1 MYKCEIDVNNQKQ
14 IFVFNKV
21 AKQANG
27 SCLLQVGNS
36 VLLAAVTID
45 NDNEV
50 KEDFLPLTVQYIE
63 KSYAAGKI
71 PSGFVKRESKP
82 SDFETLTSRI
92 VDRSLRPLFPNGY
105 KFPTQITIMV
115 LSVDEEADLQQLAL
129 NVASAALYVSDIPI
143 NHPVNGVRIAKI
155 DNEIVVN
162 PSFNKLSESSLDM
175 FVSGVDKELLMIE
188 MRALSGESSQII
200 PSGVD
205 IIAEPMFVSDIE
217 TIHQT
222 NELCEDEMIELLTL
236 ASEKIDECS
245 QMFRKYF
252 EPCMKQP
259 LDLVYSISL
268 VNDVIYDY
276 VKKNWREQLLKAI
289 NEMTK
294 SERNGGIIKIA
305 KAICE
310 ELVEFEYEMVLKAVE
325 NLKKELVRGMIVND
339 RIRADGR
346 GLTTV
351 RPISIETNILPK
363 THGSCLFTRGE
374 TQALVVCTL
383 GGGSDSQMFELL
395 TDKKAQNE
403 RFMVH
408 YNFPGFS
415 VGESEKVGPPG
426 RRELGHG
433 NLAKRAIEPTI
444 YKDFDGTIRLVSEI
458 LESNGSS
465 SMATVCGGSLA
476 LRATGIETSKLV
488 AGVAMGLIVE
498 GDKYAILTDIMGL
511 EDHDGDM
518 DFKVAGTSDGITAM
532 QMDIK
537 LGGVSLEI
545 LKEALYQA
553 KDGRNHI
560 LNIMET
566 AAKEIVVNSAVVP
579 STSIFSIDPSKI
591 VHIIGQAG
599 KTIKEIIEKFEV
611 SIDLD
616 RDKGKVKVSGKKSDG
631 VKGASEHIKNIVSSV
646 EPETNP
652 MTLYKE
658 GEVYKGVVKKVVD
671 FGVFVELPKGYEGL
685 MHISKASDKRVEKM
699 GDIFKEGDEV
709 NVRILSVNRKK
720 VELGNANYY

>member
-1 MYKCEIDVNNQKQ
+1 MYKCEVEVNNQKQ
-14 IFVFNKV
+14 IFTFNKV

-45 NDNEV
+45 TDNEV

-71 PSGFVKRESKP
+71 PGGFVKRESKP

-115 LSVDEEADLQQLAL
+115 LSVDNSADLQQLAL
-129 NVASAALYVSDIPI
+129 NAASAALYVSDIPI
-143 NHPVNGVRIAKI
+143 SLPVNGVRIAKI
-155 DNEIVVN
+155 DGEIVVN
-162 PSFNKLSESSLDM
+162 PENDRLSESSLDM
-175 FVSGVDKELLMIE
+175 FVAGVDSELLMIE
-188 MRALSGESSQII
+188 MRALSQDVSMVI

-205 IIAEPMFVSDIE
+205 VITEPMYVSDIE
-217 TIHQT
+217 TIHAT
-222 NELCEDEMIELLTL
+222 NELSEDEMIELLSL
-236 ASEKIDECS
+236 ASQKIKECS
-245 QMFRKYF
+245 DAFRKNF
-252 EPCMKQP
+252 DPIAKQK
-259 LDLVYSISL
+259 LDLIYNISV

-276 VKKNWREQLLKAI
+276 VKKNWTEQLLKAI

-294 SERNGGIIKIA
+294 SERNGGIVRIA
-305 KAICE
+305 KAISE
-310 ELVEFEYEMVLKAVE
+310 ELVEFDYETVLKAVE
-325 NLKKELVRGMIVND
+325 KLKKELVRNMIVHN
-339 RIRADGR
+339 RVRADGR
-346 GLTTV
+346 DLKTV

-383 GGGSDSQMFELL
+383 GGGNDSQMFELL
-395 TDKKAQNE
+395 TDRKAQNE

-444 YKDFDGTIRLVSEI
+444 YKDFDGTIRVVSEI

-498 GDKYAILTDIMGL
+498 DNKYAILTDIMGL

-553 KDGRNHI
+553 KEGREHI
-560 LNIMET
+560 LNIMQNAE
-566 AAKEIVVNSAVVP
+566 KEIVVNSDVVP

-631 VKGASEHIKNIVSSV
+631 VKGATDHIKNIVSNV

-658 GEVYKGVVKKVVD
+658 GEVYKGVVKRLVD
-671 FGVFVELPKGYEGL
+671 FGAFIELPKGYEGL
-685 MHISKASDKRVEKM
+685 MHISKASDKRVEKIT
-699 GDIFKEGDEV
+699 DIVKEGDEI
-709 NVRILSVNRKK
+709 NVRILSVNKKK
-720 VELGNANYY
+720 VELGNATYY